1 MTATAAEQALNNGRH
16 RTVNPVRAHAV
27 PKVRPDKRPGGS
39 MPRAQPRP
47 MVSISIDHWCETPTV
62 AKVAQWSGQ
71 VMTVGTA
78 AQWSQIDPMVIAWAQ
93 AQWSFFLPDKSVG
106 HGPGTKWAQDGHEG
120 PDVTKPALGGLC

>member
-1 MTATAAEQALNNGRH
+1 MVRH

-27 PKVRPDKRPGGS
+27 PKVCPDKRPYGS
-39 MPRAQPRP
+39 AICAQLHP
-47 MVSISIDHWCETPTV
+47 MVSRSIDHWCETPMV

-71 VMTVGTA
+71 AMAVSPAT
-78 AQWSQIDPMVIAWAQ
+78 QRSEIDLMVSAWAQ
-93 AQWSFFLPDKSVG
+93 AQWSFFPPTGTVG